1 MKRLLVAT
9 LASLALTIGVAPV
22 HANGTSLI
30 FITAPAHR
38 DANGKFINDQL
49 AMQLTPVGTIGALLY
64 SKPSPGT
71 RWAVD
76 PALIED
82 VIDMSDGYTL
92 VDGTIGVGKDFAKSF
107 LARVQELAASG
118 RVDAM
123 VYGNPS
129 QYWEEHLTPHEKNY
143 LLGAS
148 QKRLAGL
155 LKLEVGAPTSYVSVN
170 YFSLPRQTVIDIRED
185 YNTIQS
191 SAIYMDPLDLENIR
205 LSLTKLFNPSMSA
218 AVRALLLDDLN
229 QNANTLSRKIRL
241 APGRFTVTSASQ
253 NLPITIIND
262 FPGVAKVNL
271 IINSLN
277 ERVSAHDIK
286 GITVPGKSKIQVM
299 VPVKVLTSGDSALS
313 VIAQNRKGDLISET
327 QIYEL
332 SLKVISPIATWITSA
347 AAITL
352 FLAAILQSLRR
363 VRRKRSA

>member
-1 MKRLLVAT
+1 MRRLLAT
-9 LASLALTIGVAPV
+9 IFAACGLMIVMPVV
-22 HANGTSLI
+22 HASGTSLI
-30 FITAPAHR
+30 SVTAPAHR
-38 DANGKFINDQL
+38 DTHGKFIDDQL
-49 AMQLTPVGTIGALLY
+49 AMQLTPVGTIGSLLY
-64 SKPSPGT
+64 TKPSLGK

-92 VDGTIGVGKDFAKSF
+92 IDGTTGVGRDFAKSF

-129 QYWEEHLTPHEKNY
+129 RYWEEHLTPHEKNY

-155 LKLEVGAPTSYVSVN
+155 LKVEVGAPTSYVNIN
-170 YFSLPRQTVIDIRED
+170 YFSLPRQVVIDIRND

-205 LSLTKLFNPSMSA
+205 LSLTKLFNPAMSST
-218 AVRALLLDDLN
+218 VRALLVSDLN
-229 QNANTLSRKIRL
+229 QSATALSNKLRL
-241 APGRFTVTSASQ
+241 APGRFTVTSSSQ

-286 GITVPGKSKIQVM
+286 GLTVPGKSKIQVM

-313 VIAQNRKGDLISET
+313 VVAANSKGDVVSET